1 MYAIVEIAGLQYKV
15 EQDQQIYVHRLEG
28 SEGDKVSFDRVMLT
42 EDNGN
47 VTVGAPVIEGVAI
60 DATIVKHLKGDKVWV
75 FKKKRRKGY
84 QKLNGH
90 RQSLTQIVING
101 IGAAKAAKKV
111 EKKVE
116 APAPAATVA
125 PATPSTDLESLT
137 VAELRDM
144 ARDKEISGFSSMKK
158 AELIEALSN

>member
-116 APAPAATVA
+116 APAAPVA

>member
-28 SEGDKVSFDRVMLT
+28 NEGDKVSFDRVMLT

-47 VTVGAPVIEGVAI
+47 VVVGAPVIEGVAI
-60 DATIVKHLKGDKVWV
+60 DATIVKHLKGDKVLV

-101 IGAAKAAKKV
+101 IGAAKAAKKA

-116 APAPAATVA
+116 APAAPVATA
-125 PATPSTDLESLT
+125 STDLDSLT

-144 ARDKEISGFSSMKK
+144 ARDKEIAGFSSMKK
-158 AELIEALSN
+158 AELIEALSK

>member
-28 SEGDKVSFDRVMLT
+28 NEGDKVSFDRVMLT

-47 VTVGAPVIEGVAI
+47 VVVGAPVIEGVAI
-60 DATIVKHLKGDKVWV
+60 DATIVKHLKGDKVLV

-101 IGAAKAAKKV
+101 IGAAKAAKKA

-116 APAPAATVA
+116 APAAAPVA
-125 PATPSTDLESLT
+125 AASTDLESMT

-158 AELIEALSN
+158 AELIEALSK